1 MGETPIIK
9 TLLHHLTIAITTT
22 SSHSSRLTQ
31 MLYDIDAKPPSSALL
46 RSRHL
51 QNNFPEQRQADM
63 PPPSPPPPK
72 NPRPPGDTPTTPLA
86 ASAPAPACDSRQPP
100 ASLPQGGVWPIR
112 AAGPKSEGEGKSNG
126 IGTDN
131 LT

>member
-1 MGETPIIK
+1 
-9 TLLHHLTIAITTT
+9 
-22 SSHSSRLTQ
+22 
-31 MLYDIDAKPPSSALL
+31 MLYTIDAKPPSSTLL

-51 QNNFPEQRQADM
+51 QNNFPEQRQADV

-100 ASLPQGGVWPIR
+100 ALSPRGGVWPIR
-112 AAGPKSEGEGKSNG
+112 AAGPKGEGEGQSKGKGHRNRHLQPEQDSSSWLWPPGG
-126 IGTDN
+126 ILVPWRSAN
-131 LT
+131 EFN